1 MNLLRRL
8 NPDFKLFTPVE
19 QLDFEQLEFPVFYG
33 VKLCSKVKLLKTRR
47 MSNLLEIGQ
56 DGMKPSI

>member
-33 VKLCSKVKLLKTRR
+33 VKLCSKVKLLKTQR
-47 MSNLLEIGQ
+47 MSNLLE
-56 DGMKPSI
+56 MH